1 MDERLRNSNT
11 LLSVDRIAEH
21 YGGGEVWLLLGSN
34 AVSGMLGRVEA
45 KASMNTSGWSPVYA
59 RSSQQ
64 FESVS
69 PRIAKKTRKAPQPP
83 ERLKRQATCTPPMST
98 VSIRGQPIDL

>member
-21 YGGGEVWLLLGSN
+21 YGGSEVWLLLGSN

-45 KASMNTSGWSPVYA
+45 EASMNNSGWSPVYA
-59 RSSQQ
+59 CSSQQ
-64 FESVS
+64 LESVS
-69 PRIAKKTRKAPQPP
+69 PRIAEKTREAPQPP
-83 ERLKRQATCTPPMST
+83 ERLKRLATCLPMST